1 MSEKKGLPIVKWLVS
16 IGIPALLFLL
26 IPETAVMTYQ
36 IKMYIAITLFTILM
50 WVMNTL
56 PPVITGL
63 VMSLLYIF
71 LNVSNGNTVFSS
83 WTNQIVWLCVGGVII
98 AQAFEKTGLMKRIA
112 YTIIYRTGCSYRGV
126 VIGLI
131 ASGLVMT
138 VILPNITARVTLYAA
153 LAFGICRAL
162 DIKPNT
168 KTGAGIMMAGFI
180 GAIGSRTMLLSG
192 WDNLVL
198 SYGLIENFA
207 VPSTMKFFFCNLL
220 PTLVWCA
227 AMVVAILFFFKQD
240 VPFEGREYFAG
251 EVKNSGKM
259 SAKEWKFLAILLVAV
274 LFLFFSNYAIGWLFL
289 AAACICF
296 FPGVDI
302 LGAEDLKNTNFSII
316 IFIASAMTIG
326 NVASE
331 LQIGA
336 MVGNLLV
343 DALAGMEVSNL
354 LMMMIAWLFGVI
366 MDFLM
371 TPVAA
376 LSAFSVPIASICT
389 QLGLSVSRVL
399 FSFIWGV
406 EQFIFPYEWA
416 LFLIVYGYGMV
427 TNKDTL
433 KFGLI
438 RMALSFVFMVVIL
451 APCWALFGFV

>member
-1 MSEKKGLPIVKWLVS
+1 MSEKKGIIIAKWLVS
-16 IGIPALLFLL
+16 IGVPALLFLL
-26 IPETAVMTYQ
+26 VPETGIITYQ

-50 WVMNTL
+50 WIMNTL

-112 YTIIYRTGCSYRGV
+112 YNIIYRTGCSYRGI

-162 DIKPNT
+162 EIKPGT
-168 KTGAGIMMAGFI
+168 KTGAGIMTAGFI

-198 SYGLIENFA
+198 SYGLIEDFTA
-207 VPSTMKFFFCNLL
+207 PSTIRFFLCNIV

-227 AMVVAILFFFKQD
+227 VMVVTVLFLFKQD
-240 VPFEGREYFAG
+240 VPFEGKEYFAG
-251 EVKNSGKM
+251 EVKKSGKM
-259 SAKEWKFLAILLVAV
+259 SFKEWKFLAILLIAV
-274 LFLFFSNYAIGWLFL
+274 LFLFFSDYAIGWLFL

-302 LGAEDLKNTNFSII
+302 LGGEDVKNINFSII

-331 LQIGA
+331 LQIGG
-336 MVGNLLV
+336 MVGNVLV
-343 DALAGMEVSNL
+343 NALQGMEVSNL

-389 QLGLSVSRVL
+389 QLGLSVSCVL
-399 FSFIWGV
+399 YSFIWGV

-416 LFLIVYGYGMV
+416 LFLVVYGYGMV

-433 KFGLI
+433 KFGLV
-438 RMALSFVFMVVIL
+438 RMVLSFIFMVAIL
-451 APCWALFGFV
+451 APCWMLFGFM